1 MDKAAVG
8 FDYKSQAEKHDS
20 QKGELGEPKA
30 AGSVRTG
37 ASDCAYWGC
46 GALCLVFATCCMN
59 GGKAMGNCRVP
70 TACSKGMGQMRK
82 AIAPCMTAGKSS
94 G

>member
-1 MDKAAVG
+1 MDKVAVG
-8 FDYKSQAEKHDS
+8 FNYKSQAEKHDS
-20 QKGELGEPKA
+20 QKGELGKPNT

-37 ASDCAYWGC
+37 AWDYAHWGY

-59 GGKAMGNCRVP
+59 GGKATGSCRVP
-70 TACSKGMGQMRK
+70 TACRKGMGQVRK
-82 AIAPCMTAGKSS
+82 AIARCMTAGKSS

>member
-20 QKGELGEPKA
+20 QKGELGAPCSGRARTAARTVPLGCGTLCCGFAACCGGAGGA
-30 AGSVRTG
+30 AGCPLLAAGDG
-37 ASDCAYWGC
+37 A
-46 GALCLVFATCCMN
+46 
-59 GGKAMGNCRVP
+59 GGKAM
-70 TACSKGMGQMRK
+70 A
-82 AIAPCMTAGKSS
+82 AGRSS